1 MPGLKGN
8 PQAKH
13 TTCVGRNW
21 REWTIFFLEG
31 QEKTMYCCKVKS
43 TGMMSLTQS
52 FIWGWAVERVIP
64 SLLKKTQ
71 NNVSQW
77 FFTNAVTVLQG
88 LAYISLINNQNMTFK
103 PFGVW
108 NRNKWQTAFQEKK
121 LTHVILKAI
130 NWSFEFGVLQ
140 LIRHQQNAP
149 HRIMDFMNCCGTIN
163 VKFKC
168 WFANL

>member
-1 MPGLKGN
+1 MTILLSFMPGLKGN

-71 NNVSQW
+71 NNVSRW

-108 NRNKWQTAFQEKK
+108 NRNKWQSISRKK
-121 LTHVILKAI
+121 I
-130 NWSFEFGVLQ
+130 NTCDIESDQ
-140 LIRHQQNAP
+140 LIFWIWSSSTHKTSAKCTSQNYG
-149 HRIMDFMNCCGTIN
+149 FYELLWYS
-163 VKFKC
+163 KC
-168 WFANL
+168 

>member
-1 MPGLKGN
+1 
-8 PQAKH
+8 
-13 TTCVGRNW
+13 
-21 REWTIFFLEG
+21 
-31 QEKTMYCCKVKS
+31 MYCCKVKS

-52 FIWGWAVERVIP
+52 FISGWAVERVIP
-64 SLLKKTQ
+64 SLPKKTQ
-71 NNVSQW
+71 NNVSRW
-77 FFTNAVTVLQG
+77 FFTNAVTVVQG
-88 LAYISLINNQNMTFK
+88 LAYLSLINNQNMTFK

-108 NRNKWQTAFQEKK
+108 NRNKWHTAFQGKK

-130 NWSFEFGVLQ
+130 NWSFEFRVLQ

-163 VKFKC
+163 ITFTC

>member
-1 MPGLKGN
+1 MCWSKMKRIN
-8 PQAKH
+8 
-13 TTCVGRNW
+13 N
-21 REWTIFFLEG
+21 FFLEG

-64 SLLKKTQ
+64 SLPEKTQ
-71 NNVSQW
+71 NKVSRW
-77 FFTNAVTVLQG
+77 LFTNAVTVVKG

-121 LTHVILKAI
+121 LTRDIES
-130 NWSFEFGVLQ
+130 NQ
-140 LIRHQQNAP
+140 LIFWIWSSSTHKTSAKCTSQNNG
-149 HRIMDFMNCCGTIN
+149 FYELLWYN
-163 VKFKC
+163 KY
-168 WFANL
+168 